1 MRSGVPVGNAYLA
14 NRVAIDISRHM
25 PLRVRPKRPTRH
37 PSHDADM
44 GCSTIS
50 DALEI
55 RHVRTHDEFVQ
66 CVELE
71 AATWGAGFR
80 ESVPATILKIT
91 QRLGGVTAGAFAP
104 DGALVGFVFGITGV
118 ERGEL
123 VHWSDMLAVAA
134 GAQNHGIGRRLKE
147 FQRDAVGTLGVTR
160 MYWTYDPLV
169 SRNAHFNLNLLGARV
184 VEYVRDMYGADTGST
199 LHQGLGSDRFIVV
212 WPITPE
218 PESASRATPPAE
230 AWQSSP
236 IINGTP
242 AGGTPADLAVRDDAA
257 PSLAR
262 VEIPS
267 DILAVQQRRIAEA
280 VAWRESTRSSLQW
293 ALTNGYRI
301 AGFQRDSS
309 SDRNFYLLARDPA
322 AAAFAPT

>member
-1 MRSGVPVGNAYLA
+1 
-14 NRVAIDISRHM
+14 
-25 PLRVRPKRPTRH
+25 
-37 PSHDADM
+37 M

-55 RHVRTHDEFVQ
+55 RHVRTHDEFMQ

-104 DGALVGFVFGITGV
+104 DGALVGFIFGITGV
-118 ERGEL
+118 ERGAL
-123 VHWSDMLAVAA
+123 VHWSDMLAVTTS
-134 GAQNHGIGRRLKE
+134 AQNHGIGRRLKE
-147 FQRDAVGTLGVTR
+147 FQRDAVRALGVTR

-169 SRNAHFNLNLLGARV
+169 SRNAHFNLNLLGASV

-199 LHQGLGSDRFIVV
+199 LHQGLGSDRFIVM
-212 WPITPE
+212 WPIAPAH
-218 PESASRATPPAE
+218 ESPSRATPPIE
-230 AWQSSP
+230 AWRSAP
-236 IINGTP
+236 IINTTP
-242 AGGTPADLAVRDDAA
+242 AGGTPADLAVRCDAA
-257 PSLAR
+257 PALAR

-280 VAWRESTRSSLQW
+280 VEWRTSTRGALQW
-293 ALTNGYRI
+293 ALANSYRI
-301 AGFQRDSS
+301 AGFQRDVSS
-309 SDRNFYLLARDPA
+309 ERNFYLLARDQA
-322 AAAFAPT
+322 AASAPT